1 MKSRFDVFIACT
13 AGVVIALDAVAGILV
28 VIDDC
33 AALIGILLWTVT
45 AALFVA
51 LVLLLALIRRF
62 LAPVGAHA
70 LRLVIIT
77 AIATAVPAGLA
88 SLQHYTHMGRCIS

>member
-1 MKSRFDVFIACT
+1 MKSRFDIFIAWT
-13 AGVVIALDAVAGILV
+13 AGAVIALDVLAAAMIV
-28 VIDDC
+28 VDDC

-51 LVLLLALIRRF
+51 LVLLPALVRRF
-62 LAPVGAHA
+62 LAPVGARA
-70 LRLVIIT
+70 VRLVIVA

-88 SLQHYTHMGRCIS
+88 SLQHYPRMGRCIG